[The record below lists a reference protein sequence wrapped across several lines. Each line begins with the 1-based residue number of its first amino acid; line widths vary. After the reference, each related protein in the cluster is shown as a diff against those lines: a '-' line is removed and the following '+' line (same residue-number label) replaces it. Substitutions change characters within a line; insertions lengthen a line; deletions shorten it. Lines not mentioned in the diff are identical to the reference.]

1 MIDPPC
7 RAGLTTIEGGYAG
20 IPAFL
25 EDKNKMTD
33 RKYFGTDGIRGLVGE
48 WPISAD
54 FMLRLGR
61 ALGAVLASED
71 GNRPKVLIGKD
82 TRVSGYMFEAALE
95 AGLVAAGAD
104 VGLLGPMPTPA
115 VAFLTRSMRAQ
126 AGIVISAS
134 HNPHHDNGIKFFSAD
149 GEKLS
154 DEVELAIESELDA
167 AFATVPSEQLGKAVR
182 VDDAVARYAEFC
194 KATVAEDFSLRGRK
208 LVLDCAHGA
217 TYQVAP
223 KVFAE
228 LGAEVIAIGDKPD
241 GFNIN
246 QGVGSTHP
254 EALQRTVLEH
264 AADLGIAFDGDGD
277 RVILVDR
284 HGELADGDDILYILA
299 RHLREHDLLAGPV
312 VGTLMSNFGLQQ
324 ALAKL
329 EVPLIRANVGDRYV
343 MQQLR
348 QHQGVLG
355 GETSGHIL
363 CLDRASTGDGI
374 IAALAVLEALAGR
387 TEDLATARQG
397 LKKYP
402 QVMLNVRAGGA
413 REALHSDEV
422 RRALGEVEQTL
433 HGRGRVVLR
442 ASGTEPLVRVT
453 VEGAEAA
460 EVRQLA
466 EKLAGIVKSAA
477 ERS

>member
-1 MIDPPC
+1 
-7 RAGLTTIEGGYAG
+7 
-20 IPAFL
+20 
-25 EDKNKMTD
+25 MTQ
-33 RKYFGTDGIRGLVGE
+33 RKYFGTDGIRGPVGQ

-61 ALGAVLASED
+61 AVGSVLARD
-71 GNRPKVLIGKD
+71 GSKRPNVLIGKD
-82 TRVSGYMFEAALE
+82 TRISGYMFEAALE

-115 VAFLTRSMRAQ
+115 VAYLTRSMRAQ

-154 DEVELAIESELDA
+154 DEVELAIEQEVDA
-167 AFATVPSEQLGKAVR
+167 AFATVASERLGKAR
-182 VDDAVARYAEFC
+182 RIDDAVARYVEYC
-194 KATVAEDFSLRGRK
+194 KSTVAEDFSLNGWR

-228 LGAEVIAIGDKPD
+228 LGAEVVTIGDRPD

-246 QGVGSTHP
+246 REVGSTHP
-254 EALQRTVLEH
+254 QALQQAVLAH
-264 AADLGIAFDGDGD
+264 GADIGIAFDGDGD
-277 RVILVDR
+277 RVQLVDR
-284 HGELADGDDILYILA
+284 NGVLADGDDILYLLA
-299 RHLREHDLLAGPV
+299 RSWHGRGKLHGPV
-312 VGTLMSNFGLQQ
+312 VGTLMSNYGLQL
-324 ALAKL
+324 ALAAL
-329 EVPLIRANVGDRYV
+329 GVPLLRANVGDRYV
-343 MQQLR
+343 LQQLKE
-348 QHQGVLG
+348 QGGVLG

-363 CLDRASTGDGI
+363 CLDRATTGDGI
-374 IAALAVLEALAGR
+374 IAALAVFEALACSG
-387 TEDLATARQG
+387 EDLAAARQG
-397 LKKYP
+397 LQKMP
-402 QVMLNVRAGGA
+402 QVMLNVRAAGA
-413 REALHSDEV
+413 REALASDQV
-422 RRALGEVEQTL
+422 QQALAEVEQVL

-453 VEGAEAA
+453 VEGADPA
-460 EVRQLA
+460 EVQRLA
-466 EKLAGIVKSAA
+466 EKLAGTVKSAA

>member
-1 MIDPPC
+1 MNE
-7 RAGLTTIEGGYAG
+7 R
-20 IPAFL
+20 
-25 EDKNKMTD
+25 
-33 RKYFGTDGIRGLVGE
+33 RYFGTDGIRGTVGE

-61 ALGAVLASED
+61 AVGSVLARDSRE
-71 GNRPKVLIGKD
+71 RPKVLIGKD

-95 AGLVAAGAD
+95 AGLVASGVD

-134 HNPHHDNGIKFFSAD
+134 HNPHNDNGIKFFSAI

-154 DEVELAIESELDA
+154 DEVELAIEQEVDG
-167 AFATVPSEQLGKAVR
+167 AFVTVPSERLGKAR
-182 VDDAVARYAEFC
+182 RIDDAVARYAEYC
-194 KATVAEDFSLRGRK
+194 KSTVAKDFSLHGLT

-246 QGVGSTHP
+246 REVGSTHP
-254 EALQRTVLEH
+254 QALQQAVLAH
-264 AADLGIAFDGDGD
+264 GADMGMAFDGDGD
-277 RVILVDR
+277 RLVLVDR
-284 HGELADGDDILYILA
+284 HGALADGDDILYILA
-299 RHLREHDLLAGPV
+299 RSLHARGMLKGPV
-312 VGTLMSNFGLQQ
+312 VGTLMSNYGLQQ
-324 ALAKL
+324 ALAEFGVSL
-329 EVPLIRANVGDRYV
+329 LRANVGDRYV
-343 MQQLR
+343 MQQLK
-348 QHQGVLG
+348 QHGGVLG

-363 CLDRASTGDGI
+363 CLDRATTGDGI
-374 IAALAVLEALAGR
+374 VAGMAVLEALARSG
-387 TEDLATARQG
+387 EDLVSARQG
-397 LKKYP
+397 LRKLP
-402 QVMLNVRAGGA
+402 QVMLNVRADGA
-413 REALHSDEV
+413 REALAGSEV
-422 RRALGEVEQTL
+422 QQALAEVEQIL

-453 VEGAEAA
+453 IEGADAT
-460 EVRQLA
+460 EVQQLA

>member
-1 MIDPPC
+1 
-7 RAGLTTIEGGYAG
+7 
-20 IPAFL
+20 
-25 EDKNKMTD
+25 
-33 RKYFGTDGIRGLVGE
+33 DGIRGLVGE

-61 ALGAVLASED
+61 AVGAVLRREGD
-71 GNRPKVLIGKD
+71 PRPQVLIGKD
-82 TRVSGYMFEAALE
+82 TRISGYMFESALE
-95 AGLVAAGAD
+95 AGLVAAGAA

-134 HNPHHDNGIKFFSAD
+134 HNPHCDNGIKFFSDA

-154 DEVELAIESELDA
+154 DAVELAIEEELDA

-182 VDDAVARYAEFC
+182 VADAVARYAEFC
-194 KATVAEDFSLRGRK
+194 KATVAADFSLRGLK

-223 KVFAE
+223 KVFTE
-228 LGAEVIAIGDKPD
+228 LGAEVIAIGNKPD

-254 EALQRTVLEH
+254 GALQQAVLAH
-264 AADLGIAFDGDGD
+264 AADIGIAFDGDGD

-284 HGELADGDDILYILA
+284 HGDLADGDDILYILA
-299 RHLREHDLLAGPV
+299 RHLHARGLLSGPV

-324 ALAKL
+324 ALAAL
-329 EVPLIRANVGDRYV
+329 DVPLIRANVGDRYV

-348 QHQGVLG
+348 QHQGMLG

-374 IAALAVLEALAGR
+374 IVALAVLEALAHDGL
-387 TEDLATARQG
+387 DLAVARQG
-397 LKKYP
+397 LKKFP
-402 QVMLNVRAGGA
+402 QVMLNVCAGGA

-422 RRALGEVEQTL
+422 RQALGEVERTL

-453 VEGAEAA
+453 VEGAETA
-460 EVRQLA
+460 EVQQLA
-466 EKLAGIVKSAA
+466 EKLAAIVKMVA